1 MRPFNNPPPST
12 DEAAIR
18 ISFPAEHVLHVAIDR
33 PDKFNALRAVDS
45 FTMDEIWEWYESEP
59 SLRCAILGTTNPK
72 AWCAGGDLKELSMR
86 DGRKAGKYQWPDTG
100 LGGLAKR
107 FLRKPV
113 IAAVNGVVIGGAV
126 EMLSNLDV
134 VIAGESAKLSL
145 PETKRGVAA
154 AGGGLPR
161 IVFLIG
167 RQKAAE
173 LLMSGRDIPS
183 WEAEKLGLVN
193 MVVPDDQV
201 EARALKLAM
210 DTAANSPD
218 SVQLCLFG
226 LRLTEEEMGY
236 QRMMTRYIQS
246 KQFKA
251 LNSGPNLKEGLQAF
265 LEKRP
270 PRWHDSKL

>member
-1 MRPFNNPPPST
+1 MRPFNKPPPSLG
-12 DEAAIR
+12 ESAIR
-18 ISFPAEHVLHVAIDR
+18 VSFPAEHVLHVAIDR
-33 PDKFNALRAVDS
+33 PDKFNALRAIDS
-45 FTMDEIWEWYESEP
+45 FAMDDIWEWYESEP
-59 SLRCAILGTTNPK
+59 SLRCAILGTTNPR
-72 AWCAGGDLKELSMR
+72 AWCAGGDLKELSQR
-86 DGRKAGKYQWPDTG
+86 DGRKAGKYLWPDTG

-145 PETKRGVAA
+145 PEAKRGVAA

-161 IVFLIG
+161 FVFLIG
-167 RQKAAE
+167 RQKSAE
-173 LLMSGRDIPS
+173 LLMTGRDIPA

-201 EARALKLAM
+201 EARALQMAKE
-210 DTAANSPD
+210 TAANAPD

-236 QRMMTRYIQS
+236 QRMMARYTQS
-246 KQFKA
+246 KELKA
-251 LNSGPNLKEGLQAF
+251 LNTGPNLKEGLQAF
-265 LEKRP
+265 IEKRA
-270 PRWHDSKL
+270 PRWHDPKL